1 MNKSIKIFLVL
12 FCFTLVLSTPVYAYA
27 AEQEEESETYIEQNE
42 RINSL
47 ESRLEELGYVIDEVE
62 GTLEQIQ
69 DSELEE
75 AEERL
80 VISEKLDLS
89 LLVLNDLVNYFIE
102 FLDKYDASETLA
114 AEHRLFVKTGLVEL
128 SELTV
133 SGNTLISDFN
143 TSFEENVK
151 ITSENSIKEFNDT
164 LLSTNTLLSYL
175 FVLILFLLVMVIAI
189 AIGVLLHHMLNKFV
203 H

>member
-27 AEQEEESETYIEQNE
+27 AEPEEESETDIEQNE